1 MLGNIL
7 GFGRMHET
15 NLFVSFYLLKKE
27 TNLKILRFF
36 FEFFLIL
43 EIFWRKSGILISG
56 LYFIV

>member
-36 FEFFLIL
+36 LNFF
-43 EIFWRKSGILISG
+43 
-56 LYFIV
+56 